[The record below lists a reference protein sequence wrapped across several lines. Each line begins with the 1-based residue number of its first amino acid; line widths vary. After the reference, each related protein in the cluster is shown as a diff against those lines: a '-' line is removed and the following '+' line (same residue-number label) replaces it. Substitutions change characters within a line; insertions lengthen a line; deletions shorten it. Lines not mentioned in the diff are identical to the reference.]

1 MLRSPRDF
9 EALQRIGR
17 SRAHPFFVVRFA
29 ANGLDR
35 SRFGFSTGRRL
46 GTAVVRNQV
55 RRRLRAI
62 VRALEPRLRPGWD
75 ILVVCRPAAVTARQ
89 VELGEALKRLLRRA
103 EVLEP
108 EGTAT

>member
-35 SRFGFSTGRRL
+35 SRFGLSTGRRL
-46 GTAVVRNQV
+46 GGAVVRNQV
-55 RRRLRAI
+55 RRRVREVI
-62 VRALEPRLRPGWD
+62 RALQPRLRPGWD
-75 ILVVCRPAAVTARQ
+75 ILVVCRPASVTARQ
-89 VELGEALKRLLRRA
+89 AELAAALARLLQKA
-103 EVLEP
+103 EILEP
-108 EGTAT
+108 EGTRT